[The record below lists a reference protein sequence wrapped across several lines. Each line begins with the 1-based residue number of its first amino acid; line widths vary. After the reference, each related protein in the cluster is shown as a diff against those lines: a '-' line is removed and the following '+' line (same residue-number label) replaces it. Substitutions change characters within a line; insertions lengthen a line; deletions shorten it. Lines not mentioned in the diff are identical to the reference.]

1 LLITNSLFITL
12 RFHFMNDI
20 RKPVTPERAI
30 EILASHKI
38 RVTHE
43 QAEQILDF
51 MSKLAEI
58 AIDVYVKDDIE
69 HYKD

>member
-1 LLITNSLFITL
+1 
-12 RFHFMNDI
+12 MNY
-20 RKPVTPERAI
+20 KQPVTPERPI

-51 MSKLAEI
+51 MSKLAQI

-69 HYKD
+69 TMGV